1 MDFYQLI
8 LIGIATGIIAGMLG
22 LGGGIIFTPVLLGIF
37 EVEGFNQPHLW
48 AVGTSL
54 ACTFVTAISSSIRQH
69 AKGNFDLKRSGI
81 IGLFA
86 IIGLVLGKQIITA
99 DFFSVQVFR
108 IVYAIILG
116 YVAIQFIFGRMRK
129 NDDGSVAEEPQTIRL
144 KNRCAFI
151 TGASGGFIATLAG
164 IGGGGVMVPIMHF
177 GFNVPLKKSVSLSSG
192 AIILISL
199 FGAAGLATMQT
210 FEESILPYAVGY
222 VELALALPLSLGA
235 FVGGFLGVQWSHK
248 LKPAVLSL
256 LFGTVLALVF
266 YKVVS
271 GLF

>member
-8 LIGIATGIIAGMLG
+8 LIGIFTGIIAGMLG

-37 EVEGFNQPHLW
+37 EAEGFNQPHLW

-54 ACTFVTAISSSIRQH
+54 ACTFVTAIASSIRQH

-86 IIGLVLGKQIITA
+86 IIGLLAGKQIVTA
-99 DFFSVQVFR
+99 SFFSVTVFR

-116 YVAIQFIFGRMRK
+116 YVAVQFIFGKMRK
-129 NDDGSVAEEPQTIRL
+129 NEDGSIAEPPQTMRL
-144 KNRCAFI
+144 KNRCALV

-177 GFNVPLKKSVSLSSG
+177 GFNVPLKRSVSLSSG
-192 AIILISL
+192 AIVLISF
-199 FGAAGLATMQT
+199 FGAIGLATMQT
-210 FEESILPYAVGY
+210 FEEAILPYAIGY

-235 FVGGFLGVQWSHK
+235 FVGGFIGVQWSHRI
-248 LKPAVLSL
+248 KPTLLSI
-256 LFGTVLALVF
+256 LFGTVLSIVF
-266 YKVVS
+266 YQVVS

>member
-37 EVEGFNQPHLW
+37 EAEGFNQPHLW

-54 ACTFVTAISSSIRQH
+54 ACTFVTAIASSIRQQ
-69 AKGNFDLKRSGI
+69 AKGNFDLKRSGL

-86 IIGLVLGKQIITA
+86 IIGLLAGKQIVTA
-99 DFFSVQVFR
+99 EFFSVTVFR
-108 IVYAIILG
+108 IVYAVILG
-116 YVAIQFIFGRMRK
+116 YVALQFIFGKMRK
-129 NDDGSVAEEPQTIRL
+129 NADGSDAEPPQSVRL
-144 KNRCAFI
+144 KNRCALI

-177 GFNVPLKKSVSLSSG
+177 GFNIPLKKSVSLSSG
-192 AIILISL
+192 AIVLISF
-199 FGAAGLATMQT
+199 FGALGLATMQT
-210 FEESILPYAVGY
+210 FEESVLPYALGY
-222 VELALALPLSLGA
+222 VELGLALPLSIGA
-235 FVGGFLGVQWSHK
+235 FMGGFIGVQWSHR
-248 LKPAVLSL
+248 LKPAFLSIM
-256 LFGTVLALVF
+256 FGTVLAIMF